1 MRFLF
6 LAACALSASA
16 ISLRGAN
23 LLENGSFEQPTV
35 TERTPE
41 GNGGSPAKIS
51 LNSAWASLI
60 VDPASEGGK
69 LQAGV
74 TNEIARTGKQSFFV
88 DFDRVT
94 ASGRKA
100 VLKTKPIAV
109 KPSQQYRL
117 SLWGRV
123 DRKRPIALDERRP
136 QMWLEIRFLQED
148 QKTETGEP
156 IAGAQFLP
164 GEVIPGGPHVLSFV
178 SEKWK
183 ETSADL
189 ATPENARFV
198 TITWYWLT
206 TGDEGET
213 DGTVYWDDASLD
225 EAVPPPPTPDPAAT
239 SPPGDEGSAPVPG
252 SGSPTQ

>member
-16 ISLRGAN
+16 LSARGAN
-23 LLENGSFEQPTV
+23 LLENGSFEQPVV
-35 TERTPE
+35 TERTTE
-41 GNGGSPAKIS
+41 GNGGNPARIS

-60 VDPASEGGK
+60 VDPGSEGGK
-69 LQAGV
+69 LQVGL
-74 TNEIARTGKQSFFV
+74 TNEIARTGKQSLFL
-88 DFDRVT
+88 DFDRV
-94 ASGRKA
+94 AARGRKA
-100 VLKTKPIAV
+100 VLKTKPIAI

-117 SLWGRV
+117 SLWGRI

-136 QMWLEIRFLQED
+136 QMWLEVRFLQED
-148 QKTETGEP
+148 QTTETGEP

-164 GEVIPGGPHVLSFV
+164 GEIIPGGPHPLTFV

-183 ETSADL
+183 ETSAQL
-189 ATPENARFV
+189 TTPETARFV

-213 DGTVYWDDASLD
+213 DGTIYWDDASLD
-225 EAVPPPPTPDPAAT
+225 EAVPTPAAPEPGAASPTKDGASPATPDAGTPN
-239 SPPGDEGSAPVPG
+239 
-252 SGSPTQ
+252 Q